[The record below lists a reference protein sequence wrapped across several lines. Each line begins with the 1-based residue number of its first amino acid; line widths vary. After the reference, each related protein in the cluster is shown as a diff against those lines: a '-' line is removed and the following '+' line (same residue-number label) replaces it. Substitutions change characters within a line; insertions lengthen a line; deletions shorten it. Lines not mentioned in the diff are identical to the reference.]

1 MSEEPNKQDEIVD
14 APLPVFESSSE
25 AHEAAAAALADI
37 HGRSFSERNPQLGKM
52 INCQFCGLRHRY
64 YAYPERCKQKFKEMY
79 IDEDVETGERETVYA
94 MVPLPDQN
102 GTEKSIVGAAKFKG
116 RRKQPRP
123 NHNGLEIIQW
133 TRNIFPTINKEKFTT
148 EAAQMIEARRIAV
161 EVIESRRE
169 KKAKKLRQQQ
179 KASRRIN
186 RG

>member
-1 MSEEPNKQDEIVD
+1 MNEEPNKKDEIVD

-179 KASRRIN
+179 RASRRIN